1 MGLYRTKVIVLRS
14 RNLGEAD
21 RVMVLF
27 SEELGKFE
35 AVVKGARRQRSRFVG
50 NTLPFNYLEG
60 LFFTGKNLD
69 SLSQVEL
76 IHSFSALREDL
87 TKFAYASVW
96 VELVDGFVPERQQA
110 GEVFRF
116 LLAAFIVLE
125 SAGEPEILNLAFQA
139 RLLKYLGYQPELNS
153 CACCGESPESKRFF
167 SAEAGGLVCDK
178 CSNGFRDLLPVN
190 RELLNWFGLLGETD
204 LREVHLLKIHK
215 EYRLKLFALLSSFI
229 ENRLERPLK
238 SRVFLDN
245 LNREGKIYEQ

>member
-1 MGLYRTKVIVLRS
+1 MSLYRSRVIVLRS

-21 RVMVLF
+21 RVLVLF

-60 LFFTGKNLD
+60 LFFTGKSLD

-76 IHSFSALREDL
+76 VHSFSALREDL
-87 TKFAYASVW
+87 TKFAYASFW
-96 VELVDGFVPERQQA
+96 VELVDGFLPERQEA
-110 GEVFRF
+110 GELFRF

-125 SAGEPEILNLAFQA
+125 KSDDPEVLNLAFQV
-139 RLLKYLGYQPELNS
+139 RLLKYLGYQPELKY
-153 CACCGESPESKRFF
+153 CTCCGGIPESKLSF
-167 SAEAGGLVCDK
+167 SAEAGGVICND
-178 CSNGFRDLLPVN
+178 CSPQYRDLLPVN
-190 RELLNWFGLLGETD
+190 PELLNWFGLLGEKD
-204 LREVHLLKIHK
+204 LREVHLLKTEK
-215 EYRLKLFALLSSFI
+215 SNRLKLFAILSSFI

-245 LNREGKIYEQ
+245 LNR

>member
-21 RVMVLF
+21 RVLVLF

-76 IHSFSALREDL
+76 VHSFSALREDL
-87 TKFAYASVW
+87 TRFAYSSFW
-96 VELVDGFVPERQQA
+96 VELVDGFLPEKQEA
-110 GEVFRF
+110 GELFRF
-116 LLAAFIVLE
+116 ILAAFIVLE
-125 SAGEPEILNLAFQA
+125 KTGDPEIINLAFQA
-139 RLLKYLGYQPELNS
+139 RLLRYLGYQPELNS
-153 CACCGESPESKRFF
+153 CASCGETPDSKRLF
-167 SAEAGGLVCDK
+167 SAEAGGLVCSN
-178 CSNGFRDLLPVN
+178 CSNQFRDLMPVN
-190 RELLNWFGLLGETD
+190 SELIDWLALLSETD
-204 LREVHLLKIHK
+204 LREVHLLKNEK
-215 EYRLKLFALLSSFI
+215 GNRLKLFALLSNFI
-229 ENRLERPLK
+229 EHRLEKPLK

-245 LNREGKIYEQ
+245 LNR

>member
-21 RVMVLF
+21 RVLVLF

-60 LFFTGKNLD
+60 LFFTGKSLD

-76 IHSFSALREDL
+76 VHSFSALREDL
-87 TKFAYASVW
+87 TRFAYASFW
-96 VELVDGFVPERQQA
+96 VELVDGFLPERQEA
-110 GEVFRF
+110 GELFRF

-125 SAGEPEILNLAFQA
+125 KSDDPEVLNLAFQV
-139 RLLKYLGYQPELNS
+139 RLLKYLGYQPELKY
-153 CACCGESPESKRFF
+153 CTCCGGIPESKLSF
-167 SAEAGGLVCDK
+167 SAEAGGVICND
-178 CSNGFRDLLPVN
+178 CSPQYRDLLPVSP
-190 RELLNWFGLLGETD
+190 ELLNWFGLLGETD
-204 LREVHLLKIHK
+204 LREVHLLKTEK
-215 EYRLKLFALLSSFI
+215 SNRLKLFAILSSFI

-245 LNREGKIYEQ
+245 LNR